1 MTDFAST
8 HCCAETGASTCFSGS
23 AKGVGHM
30 REFTQEVGETFAIDE
45 GITIKILGISGNEV
59 RLGIE
64 APQQV
69 KIHRTEVL
77 RRIASRLQ
85 QKASRTPGK

>member
-1 MTDFAST
+1 ML
-8 HCCAETGASTCFSGS
+8 
-23 AKGVGHM
+23 VL
-30 REFTQEVGETFAIDE
+30 TQEVGETFAIDE

-64 APQQV
+64 APSQV
-69 KIHRTEVL
+69 KIHRAEVL

-85 QKASRTPGK
+85 QMASRKPGK

>member
-1 MTDFAST
+1 ML
-8 HCCAETGASTCFSGS
+8 
-23 AKGVGHM
+23 VL
-30 REFTQEVGETFAIDE
+30 TQEVGETFAIDE

-64 APQQV
+64 APSKV
-69 KIHRTEVL
+69 KIHRAEVL

-85 QKASRTPGK
+85 QRANRTPGN